1 MRFDKD
7 SFDYF
12 ENIIHPNIVANKN
25 HYLKN
30 RLYIFKPYHGCS
42 YRNKNGT
49 NKLIDFK
56 RGHQCITPTSK
67 RYWKKNVCGRLVP
80 GKLHYTRYMSNVDLN
95 YFAKTK
101 KRQWY
106 DYKKKCY
113 RDRKEWFRNKDPYD
127 FQHFSQDF

>member
-49 NKLIDFK
+49 HKLIDFK

-67 RYWKKNVCGRLVP
+67 RYWKK
-80 GKLHYTRYMSNVDLN
+80 KTSEVD
-95 YFAKTK
+95 
-101 KRQWY
+101 
-106 DYKKKCY
+106 
-113 RDRKEWFRNKDPYD
+113 WFQEN
-127 FQHFSQDF
+127 FIIQDICQMLI